1 MPRKPNKPQDPFWKK
16 AKPNRKPKQKRKKA
30 TGSGLKQE
38 KSRQKF
44 KEQQKPQKKQ
54 EAIPDPNQ
62 PVRLNRYIAQAGV
75 CSRREADQLI
85 AAGEIKVNGAVVVEM
100 GHKVHPRK
108 DKVEYHGKVL
118 KAEKLVYILLNK
130 PKNFITTTSD
140 PEGRPTVLKLV
151 KNATQERIFPVG
163 RLDRNTTGLLLLTND
178 GDLAKKM
185 THPSHEV
192 KKLYYVRL
200 DKEVLETDLKR
211 LREGIEL
218 EDGLAKAD
226 KASYV
231 QNKGANEVGIE
242 IHIGRN
248 RIVRRMFEAMGYEVL
263 GLDRVML
270 GPLDKKK
277 LPRGK
282 WRNLTSQEVAFLK
295 ML

>member
-1 MPRKPNKPQDPFWKK
+1 M
-16 AKPNRKPKQKRKKA
+16 
-30 TGSGLKQE
+30 
-38 KSRQKF
+38 
-44 KEQQKPQKKQ
+44 
-54 EAIPDPNQ
+54 
-62 PVRLNRYIAQAGV
+62 
-75 CSRREADQLI
+75 
-85 AAGEIKVNGAVVVEM
+85 EM
-100 GHKVHPRK
+100 GYKVHPRK
-108 DKVEYHGKVL
+108 DKVEYNGKVL
-118 KAEKLVYILLNK
+118 KAEKLVYFLLNK

-140 PEGRPTVLKLV
+140 PEGRPTVLKLL

-200 DKEVLETDLKR
+200 DKEVLETDLRR
-211 LREGIEL
+211 LQEGIEL

-282 WRNLTSQEVAFLK
+282 WRNLTTQEVAFLK
-295 ML
+295 MM